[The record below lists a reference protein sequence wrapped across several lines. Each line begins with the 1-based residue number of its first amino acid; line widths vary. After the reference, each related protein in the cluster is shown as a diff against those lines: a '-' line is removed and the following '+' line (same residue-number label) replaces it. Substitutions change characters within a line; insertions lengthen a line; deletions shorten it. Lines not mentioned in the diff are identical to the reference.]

1 MENTKELEPW
11 QELTN
16 VVNSWVT
23 SSPQKEEFYDRFV
36 TIEDAEDGSGDGIL
50 TFPDGMCESL
60 GWAEGDELSFEVN
73 EGKSVIIR
81 NTSKNQA

>member
-23 SSPQKEEFYDRFV
+23 SSPQKEEF
-36 TIEDAEDGSGDGIL
+36 
-50 TFPDGMCESL
+50 
-60 GWAEGDELSFEVN
+60 
-73 EGKSVIIR
+73 
-81 NTSKNQA
+81 